1 MKKILLLIIPLF
13 SYIATNAQFNTANI
27 DGTISTNEY
36 GTHSNGS
43 NQQTNNLIW
52 YMTWDNTNLYVAVA
66 NYNNSN
72 DAMVF
77 YIDHNPLSIVNGGSN
92 TNGTLSGT
100 GYDGLTTNLPF
111 RADFFAFLKPGYD
124 DYKYHNGSGG
134 WGSSTINSLTK
145 NYNSGNKVFEVAIPW
160 NAVTNG
166 SGRPSSFNF
175 VCFGGYTTGLYAQI
189 PSANP
194 GGTISTV
201 TLTYYQTILNTANT
215 TATKPFSLTSYAA
228 NSGSAI
234 LTTGGTLQDFT
245 LNGATASLTSAYNV
259 NGNIAVTSG
268 STLTTGGNLTLTSNA
283 NGTANFINSEGTI
296 TGNITV
302 QRYIPAK
309 AARKWSF
316 VASPISAGINSS
328 WQNNTHIT
336 GNGTGGSACPSLSAN
351 SNGFDVTLTN
361 AASMLV
367 YDGNA
372 TAGNRWISVSNTNA
386 TNLTPG
392 LGYRMNIRGPRSAG
406 CSLLDGST
414 TSVAA
419 TTLSATGSLSAGVN
433 KGTVNVNISTL
444 GTGSDGYYL
453 LGNPYPC
460 VIDFNAFRS
469 TNAASIA
476 NEYKTY
482 SPANPAGTYTT
493 WNGGTLVNA
502 GDLTN
507 GQYIASGQ
515 AFFVQNTVGGSVTLT
530 FNENHKVANQNQ
542 PGTFRNKEWKKLIRI
557 SLKEENTHLDEIVV
571 RFDEVGINDMKTDF
585 DAYTINNGNQ
595 VLASLKGKDKLAI
608 QTRNDSFNKDLV
620 ELFVSS
626 ETNGTFTLNFSEFEN
641 FENTTIKLIDRVL
654 HTVLDVKVNA
664 TYTFVVTDANKAL
677 LNNRFALE
685 FNRIKPGFVNSLVL
699 NAYPNPTSQFLLLE
713 VVKENTTVI
722 ITDLNGRILQQQKVA
737 AGLQKI
743 NVEKFATGAYFISL
757 VDEKEKQ
764 TVQFVKQ

>member
-1 MKKILLLIIPLF
+1 MKKNLLFFIPLLF
-13 SYIATNAQFNTANI
+13 SIAAKAQHNTPTI
-27 DGTISTNEY
+27 DGTISANEY
-36 GTHSNGS
+36 GTHTNGN

-52 YMTWDNTNLYVAVA
+52 YMTWDNSNLYVAVA

-77 YIDHNPLSIVNGGSN
+77 YIDHNPLAIVNGGSN

-134 WGSSTINSLTK
+134 WGSSTTNSLTK
-145 NYNSGNKVFEVAIPW
+145 SHNNGNRVFEVSIPW

-194 GGTISTV
+194 SGSISTV
-201 TLTYYQTILNTANT
+201 TLNYYHSVLNTANT

-228 NSGSAI
+228 NSGSAT
-234 LTTGGTLQDFT
+234 LSSGGTLQDFT
-245 LNGATASLTSAYNV
+245 LNGATATLSSAYNV

-268 STLTTGGNLTLTSNA
+268 STLTTGGNLTLTSTA
-283 NGTANFINSEGTI
+283 NGTANFTNSEGTI

-302 QRYIPAK
+302 QRFIPAK

-316 VASPISAGINSS
+316 VASPISAGISSS

-336 GNGTGGSACPSLSAN
+336 GSGSGGSACPSLTAH
-351 SNGFDVTLTN
+351 SNGFDATLTN
-361 AASMLV
+361 APSMFI
-367 YDGNA
+367 YDGTA
-372 TAGNRWISVSNTNA
+372 TAGNRWVSVSNTNA

-419 TTLSATGSLSAGVN
+419 TTLSVTGGLSTGVN
-433 KGTVNVNISTL
+433 KGTVNVSISTL
-444 GTGSDGYYL
+444 GTGADGYYL

-460 VIDFNAFRS
+460 VIDFNAFRT
-469 TNAASIA
+469 TNAANIA

-515 AFFVQNTVGGSVTLT
+515 AFFVQNTAGGTVTLT
-530 FNENHKVANQNQ
+530 FNENHKVGNQNQ
-542 PGTFRNKEWKKLIRI
+542 PGTFRGKEWKNLIRVA
-557 SLKEENTHLDEIVV
+557 LKEDNIHLDEIVI
-571 RFDEVGINDMKTDF
+571 RYDELGNSSRKTTLDAFNINH
-585 DAYTINNGNQ
+585 GNHI
-595 VLASLKGKDKLAI
+595 LASLKGNDKLAI
-608 QTRNDSFNKDLV
+608 QTRSDNFEKDV
-620 ELFVSS
+620 VDLFVSS
-626 ETNGTFTLNFSEFEN
+626 ATIGTFTFNFSEFEN
-641 FENTTIKLIDRVL
+641 FENTSIKLIDKVL
-654 HTVLDVKVNA
+654 QNVVDVKANT
-664 TYTFVVTDANKAL
+664 TYTFAVTDANKAL

-685 FNRIKPGFVNSLVL
+685 FNRIKPGVANSLVL

-713 VVKENTTVI
+713 VAKENVTVI